1 MMNALFLIFS
11 IIGLVSIDLSVI
23 GTKGGYINR
32 TFKDLPLNIIK
43 NNVVTN
49 LVDEKVESY
58 FSKETLEKFKEKQ
71 NRLQASYAKAV
82 TKLHIFND
90 ENNASKDE
98 EPVPTP
104 PDMQVGE
111 EQPVEQPKKKAPVRV
126 TKNISEYM
134 PKNRV
139 INVDGEEGIALLDS
153 VFEEIKDQIKKDLKV
168 GKKITLQL

>member
-58 FSKETLEKFKEKQ
+58 FSKETLELDVENYLNINLKNQVNHYQISYYYYFFNKQ
-71 NRLQASYAKAV
+71 TISYDTSNK
-82 TKLHIFND
+82 
-90 ENNASKDE
+90 
-98 EPVPTP
+98 
-104 PDMQVGE
+104 
-111 EQPVEQPKKKAPVRV
+111 
-126 TKNISEYM
+126 
-134 PKNRV
+134 PKNV
-139 INVDGEEGIALLDS
+139 QIHFVCEFYKAFTINQYLD
-153 VFEEIKDQIKKDLKV
+153 FQIVKLWS
-168 GKKITLQL
+168 

>member
-58 FSKETLEKFKEKQ
+58 FSKETLELDVENYLNINLKNQVNHYQISYYYYFYNKQ
-71 NRLQASYAKAV
+71 TISYDTSNK
-82 TKLHIFND
+82 
-90 ENNASKDE
+90 
-98 EPVPTP
+98 
-104 PDMQVGE
+104 
-111 EQPVEQPKKKAPVRV
+111 
-126 TKNISEYM
+126 
-134 PKNRV
+134 PKNV
-139 INVDGEEGIALLDS
+139 QIHFVCEFYKTFKINQYLD
-153 VFEEIKDQIKKDLKV
+153 FQIVKLWS
-168 GKKITLQL
+168 

>member
-58 FSKETLEKFKEKQ
+58 FSKETLELDVENYLNINLKNQVDHYKISYYYYFFNKQ
-71 NRLQASYAKAV
+71 TISYDTSNK
-82 TKLHIFND
+82 
-90 ENNASKDE
+90 
-98 EPVPTP
+98 
-104 PDMQVGE
+104 
-111 EQPVEQPKKKAPVRV
+111 
-126 TKNISEYM
+126 
-134 PKNRV
+134 PKNV
-139 INVDGEEGIALLDS
+139 QIHFVCEFYKTFKINQYLD
-153 VFEEIKDQIKKDLKV
+153 FQIVKLWS
-168 GKKITLQL
+168 

>member
-58 FSKETLEKFKEKQ
+58 FSKETLELDVKNYLNINLKNQVDHYQISYYYYFFNKQ
-71 NRLQASYAKAV
+71 TISYDTSNK
-82 TKLHIFND
+82 
-90 ENNASKDE
+90 
-98 EPVPTP
+98 
-104 PDMQVGE
+104 
-111 EQPVEQPKKKAPVRV
+111 
-126 TKNISEYM
+126 
-134 PKNRV
+134 PKNV
-139 INVDGEEGIALLDS
+139 QIHFVCEFYKTFTINQYLD
-153 VFEEIKDQIKKDLKV
+153 FQIVKLWS
-168 GKKITLQL
+168 

>member
-58 FSKETLEKFKEKQ
+58 FSKETLELDVKNYLNINLKNQVDHYQISYYYYFFNKQ
-71 NRLQASYAKAV
+71 TISYDTSNK
-82 TKLHIFND
+82 
-90 ENNASKDE
+90 
-98 EPVPTP
+98 
-104 PDMQVGE
+104 
-111 EQPVEQPKKKAPVRV
+111 
-126 TKNISEYM
+126 
-134 PKNRV
+134 PKNV
-139 INVDGEEGIALLDS
+139 QIHFVCEFYKTFTINQYLD
-153 VFEEIKDQIKKDLKV
+153 FQIVKL
-168 GKKITLQL
+168 GS

>member
-58 FSKETLEKFKEKQ
+58 FSKETLELDVENYLNINLKNQVDYYQISYYYYFFNKQ
-71 NRLQASYAKAV
+71 TISYDTSNK
-82 TKLHIFND
+82 
-90 ENNASKDE
+90 
-98 EPVPTP
+98 
-104 PDMQVGE
+104 
-111 EQPVEQPKKKAPVRV
+111 
-126 TKNISEYM
+126 
-134 PKNRV
+134 PKNV
-139 INVDGEEGIALLDS
+139 QIHFVCEFYKTFTINQYLD
-153 VFEEIKDQIKKDLKV
+153 FQIVKLWS
-168 GKKITLQL
+168 

>member
-58 FSKETLEKFKEKQ
+58 FSKETLELDVENYLNINLKNQVDHYQISYYYYFFNKQ
-71 NRLQASYAKAV
+71 TISYDTSNK
-82 TKLHIFND
+82 
-90 ENNASKDE
+90 
-98 EPVPTP
+98 
-104 PDMQVGE
+104 
-111 EQPVEQPKKKAPVRV
+111 
-126 TKNISEYM
+126 
-134 PKNRV
+134 PKNV
-139 INVDGEEGIALLDS
+139 QIHFVCEFYITFTINQYLD
-153 VFEEIKDQIKKDLKV
+153 FQIVKLWS
-168 GKKITLQL
+168 

>member
-58 FSKETLEKFKEKQ
+58 FSKETLELDVENYLNINLKNQVDHYQISYYYYFFNKQ
-71 NRLQASYAKAV
+71 TISYDTSNK
-82 TKLHIFND
+82 
-90 ENNASKDE
+90 
-98 EPVPTP
+98 
-104 PDMQVGE
+104 
-111 EQPVEQPKKKAPVRV
+111 
-126 TKNISEYM
+126 
-134 PKNRV
+134 PKNV
-139 INVDGEEGIALLDS
+139 QIHFVCEFYKTFAINQYLD
-153 VFEEIKDQIKKDLKV
+153 FQIVKLWS
-168 GKKITLQL
+168 

>member
-58 FSKETLEKFKEKQ
+58 FSKETLELDVENYLNINLKNQVDHYQISYYYYFFNKQ
-71 NRLQASYAKAV
+71 KISYDTSNK
-82 TKLHIFND
+82 
-90 ENNASKDE
+90 
-98 EPVPTP
+98 
-104 PDMQVGE
+104 
-111 EQPVEQPKKKAPVRV
+111 
-126 TKNISEYM
+126 
-134 PKNRV
+134 PKNV
-139 INVDGEEGIALLDS
+139 QIHFVCEFYKTFTINQYLD
-153 VFEEIKDQIKKDLKV
+153 FQIVKLWS
-168 GKKITLQL
+168 

>member
-58 FSKETLEKFKEKQ
+58 FSKETLELDVENYLNINLKNQVDHYQISYYYYFFNKQ
-71 NRLQASYAKAV
+71 TISYDTSNK
-82 TKLHIFND
+82 
-90 ENNASKDE
+90 
-98 EPVPTP
+98 
-104 PDMQVGE
+104 
-111 EQPVEQPKKKAPVRV
+111 
-126 TKNISEYM
+126 
-134 PKNRV
+134 PKNV
-139 INVDGEEGIALLDS
+139 QIHFVCEFYKTFKINQYLD
-153 VFEEIKDQIKKDLKV
+153 FQIVKLWS
-168 GKKITLQL
+168 

>member
-58 FSKETLEKFKEKQ
+58 FSKETLELDVENYLNINLKNQVDHYKISYYYYFFNKQ
-71 NRLQASYAKAV
+71 TIAYDTSNK
-82 TKLHIFND
+82 
-90 ENNASKDE
+90 
-98 EPVPTP
+98 
-104 PDMQVGE
+104 
-111 EQPVEQPKKKAPVRV
+111 
-126 TKNISEYM
+126 
-134 PKNRV
+134 PKNV
-139 INVDGEEGIALLDS
+139 QIHFVCEFYKTFTINQYLD
-153 VFEEIKDQIKKDLKV
+153 FQIVKLWS
-168 GKKITLQL
+168 

>member
-58 FSKETLEKFKEKQ
+58 FSKETLELDVENYLNINLKNQVDHYQISYYYDFFNKQ
-71 NRLQASYAKAV
+71 TIAYDTSNK
-82 TKLHIFND
+82 
-90 ENNASKDE
+90 
-98 EPVPTP
+98 
-104 PDMQVGE
+104 
-111 EQPVEQPKKKAPVRV
+111 
-126 TKNISEYM
+126 
-134 PKNRV
+134 PKNV
-139 INVDGEEGIALLDS
+139 QIHFVCEFYKTFTINQYLD
-153 VFEEIKDQIKKDLKV
+153 FQIVKLWS
-168 GKKITLQL
+168 